1 MISQQPVSQGLQD
14 SPQEGELIETQLNQ
28 LSSKELQEL
37 HQLTLLESFLEHPN
51 NFIFSGLFLTKDER
65 DTDNPVKP
73 FPDKDYLKYV
83 INAVHESKRIMVPK
97 SRQIHMS
104 WLMCTYALWTALFH
118 PHSNIFFQSK
128 KEEDASM
135 MVFNK
140 RPHNAR
146 ISFIYEHLPAWL
158 KNLVTA
164 EGTYSKM
171 NFSNGS
177 LIWGIPEGG
186 NIIRSHTATL
196 FISDECAFQPEFENA
211 YTSSAPMAKKIVG
224 ISSAAPGYFADLVTE
239 VV

>member
-1 MISQQPVSQGLQD
+1 
-14 SPQEGELIETQLNQ
+14 
-28 LSSKELQEL
+28 
-37 HQLTLLESFLEHPN
+37 
-51 NFIFSGLFLTKDER
+51 
-65 DTDNPVKP
+65 
-73 FPDKDYLKYV
+73 
-83 INAVHESKRIMVPK
+83 
-97 SRQIHMS
+97 
-104 WLMCTYALWTALFH
+104 
-118 PHSNIFFQSK
+118 
-128 KEEDASM
+128 M

-140 RPHNAR
+140 RPLNAR

-158 KNLVTA
+158 KNLVKA

>member
-1 MISQQPVSQGLQD
+1 M
-14 SPQEGELIETQLNQ
+14 
-28 LSSKELQEL
+28 
-37 HQLTLLESFLEHPN
+37 
-51 NFIFSGLFLTKDER
+51 TKDER
-65 DTDNPVKP
+65 DTDNPVKS
-73 FPDKDYLKYV
+73 FPDKSYLRYV
-83 INAVHESKRIMVPK
+83 IDAVHESKRIMVPK

-104 WLMCTYALWTALFH
+104 WLMCCYALWTALFH

-146 ISFIYEHLPAWL
+146 ISFIYEHLPPWI

-239 VV
+239 VI